1 MVLLSAQGMDA
12 AAIAKIAFTSE
23 DRVRDVILN
32 FSADGFS
39 SLYPKYSGGRA
50 PKGLHTLLR
59 EESVSF
65 EGIKTWKAST
75 DPHYAEKKAR
85 IEHQDRLHT
94 EQLVLVNRIQ
104 AEELGEALRH
114 CVLPWH
120 MLPGLH
126 LPPGRRL

>member
-1 MVLLSAQGMDA
+1 MVLLSAQGMDS

-65 EGIKTWKAST
+65 ERIKTWKAST

-85 IEHQDRLHT
+85 IEHRDRLHT
-94 EQLVLVNRIQ
+94 EQLVLVNVS
-104 AEELGEALRH
+104 A
-114 CVLPWH
+114 CS
-120 MLPGLH
+120 PGGRG
-126 LPPGRRL
+126 PPGSGSGVVT